1 MTGKILT
8 SLVAVLVAASVTLG
22 AVFAVVR
29 GTMAAI
35 SVGNLLLRI
44 LAVAADALLGSLL
57 LIGCIYLATQLAVRI
72 LGVGGAEIPPPPI
85 SAPEEEHFKK

>member
-8 SLVAVLVAASVTLG
+8 ALVAVLVAASLTLG
-22 AVFAVVR
+22 AVFTVVW

-44 LAVAADALLGSLL
+44 LAVTADALLGGLL

-72 LGVGGAEIPPPPI
+72 LGVGRAEFPAPPI
-85 SAPEEEHFKK
+85 RAPEEEPSKK

>member
-1 MTGKILT
+1 MTGKILIA
-8 SLVAVLVAASVTLG
+8 LVAVLAAASLTLG
-22 AVFAVVR
+22 AVFTVVW

-44 LAVAADALLGSLL
+44 LAVAADASLGSLL

-72 LGVGGAEIPPPPI
+72 LGVGRAEFPLPPI
-85 SAPEEEHFKK
+85 SAPKEEHSKK